1 MKALLLTIAMV
12 LASAFGASAQVFKI
26 GFRGGVNIANNDFA
40 QISTGDHRVSP
51 LQSNV
56 GYQVALVT
64 RISIPH
70 FLQLSPEFQMV
81 SHTYRYR
88 IDSQFGSSK
97 AQVSVRRFEIPVTVG
112 FRIWAL
118 RLFGGP
124 VFSIAQ
130 TKEIESIKR
139 DFDVRYDDSKVA
151 LVVGA
156 GLELGKFFIDAR
168 YNFSPK
174 QTRDKIAIDGIS
186 RSAKIKDSGMW
197 QFSAGIFF

>member
-12 LASAFGASAQVFKI
+12 LATAFGASAQIFEI

-40 QISTGDHRVSP
+40 PISTGDYRVSH

-56 GYQVALVT
+56 GYQLALTT

-70 FLQLSPEFQMV
+70 FLQISPEFQMV

-88 IDSQFGSSK
+88 IDSQLGSSK
-97 AQVSVRRFEIPVTVG
+97 AQVSVKRFEIPVTVG
-112 FRIWAL
+112 FKIWAL

-130 TKEIESIKR
+130 TKNIESIKR

-156 GLELGKFFIDAR
+156 GLDLGKFFVDAR
-168 YNFSPK
+168 YNFNPK
-174 QTRDKIAIDGIS
+174 QPRDKIVIDGTT
-186 RSAKIKDSGMW
+186 RSAKIKNNGMW
-197 QFSAGIFF
+197 QFSAGFFF

>member
-40 QISTGDHRVSP
+40 QISTGDHRISP
-51 LQSNV
+51 LKSDV

-70 FLQLSPEFQMV
+70 FLQISPEFQMV

-88 IDSQFGSSK
+88 IDSQLGSSK
-97 AQVSVRRFEIPVTVG
+97 AQVSVKRFEIPVTVG
-112 FRIWAL
+112 FNIWAL

-130 TKEIESIKR
+130 TKDIESIKR
-139 DFDVRYDDSKVA
+139 DFNVYYDDSKVT
-151 LVVGA
+151 LMVGA
-156 GLELGKFFIDAR
+156 GLDLGKFFIDAR
-168 YNFSPK
+168 YNFNPK
-174 QTRDKIAIDGIS
+174 QTRDQFVIDGTT
-186 RSAKIKDSGMW
+186 RSAKIKDNGMW
-197 QFSAGIFF
+197 QFSAGFFF